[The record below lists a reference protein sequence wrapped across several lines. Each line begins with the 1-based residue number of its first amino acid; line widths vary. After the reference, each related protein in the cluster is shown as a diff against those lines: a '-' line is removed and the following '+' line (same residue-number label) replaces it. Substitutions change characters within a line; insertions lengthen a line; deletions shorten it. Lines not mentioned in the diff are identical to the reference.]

1 MASLGDNITALAVRG
16 SFDDCQRLVK
26 QAFADDDLR
35 KHVWLTPANSINL
48 GRLLPQVSYYFV
60 LAGLAHERQPLIVSV
75 PSGNFG
81 NLTAGLMARRIGL
94 PVRRW
99 VAATNVNDVVPT
111 YLRSGQY
118 RPRASVRTVANAMD
132 VGDPSNFERIR
143 SMYAGDL
150 EALRLDLSGAA
161 FDDERVIAEI
171 GEVYRRHDYLL
182 DPHGAIAWLGLTDA
196 LANDPDAT
204 GVFLATAHPAKFR
217 EVVEP
222 AIRTSLPL
230 PSMLAGGDCPSSSPD
245 VHGCRVQRP
254 RGVAAR
260 MTGPPAETFRPVA
273 RELPPREAIPA
284 SYRWD
289 LSAICRDWDDWS
301 RSYDELERGIEAFAA
316 LKGTLASGAEA
327 LMAAFRAMDATG
339 ALSYRV
345 WYFAS
350 LHYDQD
356 QRDNDANA
364 RRPQVQILFARLQQA
379 GAWFNP
385 ELLSIPRDEVR
396 RWLDTSSA
404 LAVYRFAIESL
415 FHEQEHVLDER
426 GERLMSFASRY
437 DSAPH
442 DSYAALTTADMQSP
456 SIALASGE
464 RVTLTYGQYRA
475 LLETNRRQ
483 EDREAAYRAF
493 NGAYAQHQNTY
504 AALYNAVLQR
514 DWFHA
519 RARGYAST
527 LEAALHGNSIP
538 TSVVDN
544 LISVTKAGVEPL
556 RRYHQLRRRV
566 LGLDTYR
573 LFDVFVPLVDHRAH
587 YRYDEVGRWIVDS
600 VAPLGRAYQEDVET
614 ALAGGWI
621 DVFENKGKRS
631 GAYSAP
637 VYGSHPFMLLNYNE
651 TLDAVFTLAH
661 EMGHSMHTVLSH
673 QAQPFVYAGYT
684 IFVAEVPSTLS
695 EALFLDLM
703 LDRATNRDERIVLL
717 QHAIDSI
724 ASTFYAQVLFA
735 DFELA
740 GASSRR
746 ARSAGDSRGAEHDL
760 RDAAARV
767 LRRCSR
773 RRRTVSGHVGAHPA
787 FFSARRTTS
796 TNTRPALPQ
805 RRC

>member
-1 MASLGDNITALAVRG
+1 
-16 SFDDCQRLVK
+16 
-26 QAFADDDLR
+26 
-35 KHVWLTPANSINL
+35 
-48 GRLLPQVSYYFV
+48 
-60 LAGLAHERQPLIVSV
+60 
-75 PSGNFG
+75 
-81 NLTAGLMARRIGL
+81 
-94 PVRRW
+94 
-99 VAATNVNDVVPT
+99 
-111 YLRSGQY
+111 
-118 RPRASVRTVANAMD
+118 
-132 VGDPSNFERIR
+132 
-143 SMYAGDL
+143 
-150 EALRLDLSGAA
+150 
-161 FDDERVIAEI
+161 
-171 GEVYRRHDYLL
+171 
-182 DPHGAIAWLGLTDA
+182 
-196 LANDPDAT
+196 
-204 GVFLATAHPAKFR
+204 
-217 EVVEP
+217 
-222 AIRTSLPL
+222 
-230 PSMLAGGDCPSSSPD
+230 
-245 VHGCRVQRP
+245 
-254 RGVAAR
+254 

-426 GERLMSFASRY
+426 GERLMSFASQY

-735 DFELA
+735 DFELQA
-740 GASSRR
+740 HRLVEHDQPVTAEALNTIYATLLHEYYGDVLDDEELSRVTW
-746 ARSAGDSRGAEHDL
+746 ARIPHFFSTPYYVYQYATCFATTAVLMRGLRSPDPATRENGVERYLALLSAGGSDYPMNLLARAGVDLSQPAAVQSVSEQLDRLVTQLEDELGRG
-760 RDAAARV
+760 
-767 LRRCSR
+767 
-773 RRRTVSGHVGAHPA
+773 
-787 FFSARRTTS
+787 
-796 TNTRPALPQ
+796 
-805 RRC
+805 